1 MVNPHP
7 GLDRSGPLT
16 IAPRDIRTFD
26 TWNAFPTHTATG
38 LWPRNRKENMPAKD
52 LDTFD
57 ALPTALE
64 PFGGQMVG
72 LSRVPWAPVW

>member
-1 MVNPHP
+1 MGSESSWSTRTRA

-16 IAPRDIRTFD
+16 IAPREI
-26 TWNAFPTHTATG
+26 PTHTATG